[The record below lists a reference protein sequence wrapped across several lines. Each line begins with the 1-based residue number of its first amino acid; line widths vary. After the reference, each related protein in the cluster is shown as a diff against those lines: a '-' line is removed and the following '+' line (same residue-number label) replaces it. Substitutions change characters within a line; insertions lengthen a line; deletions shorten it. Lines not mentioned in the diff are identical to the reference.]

1 MTVNFMLSPVT
12 GLYQQTHIMDSHTG
26 THLVPPSY
34 ALPGPEFNNRDYSPE
49 AQEWLAN
56 YEKQYGARGTSQIT
70 AEQIPISQTCG
81 WVRVI
86 SVGHLMGKIPRSDW
100 PDSAEITVAD
110 IQKFESRQG
119 PLNPGEIVIFRSNYS
134 DERCAGKNASKDC
147 MESPLNGQSE
157 GWPAP
162 GPAAILYLDGKGI
175 RCVATDG
182 PSMGG
187 ANPRRALM
195 TYWALGSR
203 GMAGLEY
210 LTNLRELPERAYLLF
225 AAPKIRGCHGGVG
238 RAIALF

>member
-1 MTVNFMLSPVT
+1 
-12 GLYQQTHIMDSHTG
+12 
-26 THLVPPSY
+26 
-34 ALPGPEFNNRDYSPE
+34 
-49 AQEWLAN
+49 
-56 YEKQYGARGTSQIT
+56 
-70 AEQIPISQTCG
+70 
-81 WVRVI
+81 
-86 SVGHLMGKIPRSDW
+86 MGKIPRSDW

-195 TYWALGSR
+195 TYWALGSK